1 MPLNDLPGEQKT
13 PDKPIE
19 HLSGLAHAL
28 SQQAVHNP
36 PANLLRA
43 VDAGGEG
50 AGFLLLAPSVSTRLW
65 APPAVSAPALPQGTI
80 QGFQRIGGQPVVRVH
95 KGQIGSPGL
104 SHAQVPGRA
113 HPAVLLVENP
123 YPAVLP
129 GNLVAERAASV
140 WGAIVDQQDLQLPH
154 RLCQDGF
161 CALTQKCLGTINGYN
176 HRNFRHTRPSFSVI
190 SFRRHLGAGPAGHGI
205 HAGRTPRACSG
216 FVTGR
221 RPSAALPGRFS
232 PTGPPGPPGPC
243 GHRRPAAGKWAFG
256 APDPG

>member
-1 MPLNDLPGEQKT
+1 MARKKTITREQILAAAYEVAATDGFTRFTAVRPGEGHIVPLNDLPGEQKT

-43 VDAGGEG
+43 VDAGREG
-50 AGFLLLAPSVSTRLW
+50 AGFLLLASIRLHPVVG
-65 APPAVSAPALPQGTI
+65 APRRVRAGLPQGTI
-80 QGFQRIGGQPVVRVH
+80 QGFQRIGGQPVVRIH

-104 SHAQVPGRA
+104 SHTQVPGRA

-140 WGAIVDQQDLQLPH
+140 WGAIV
-154 RLCQDGF
+154 RWYFGDGNFTVF
-161 CALTQKCLGTINGYN
+161 CAVSGAFVGIRCLN
-176 HRNFRHTRPSFSVI
+176 P
-190 SFRRHLGAGPAGHGI
+190 GALNTVRI
-205 HAGRTPRACSG
+205 IY
-216 FVTGR
+216 
-221 RPSAALPGRFS
+221 
-232 PTGPPGPPGPC
+232 
-243 GHRRPAAGKWAFG
+243 
-256 APDPG
+256 